1 MPLTQT
7 VVPMCKKCHT
17 KSNYK
22 TSPRQHGK
30 HPHVQFRVCANCGK
44 TVQGTIQID
53 GSFREFST
61 SVYKGGSHQLRFR
74 FSDQQFEAMK
84 KLGKNPRQLA
94 ERGLEAFLNE

>member
-1 MPLTQT
+1 MCNFEYAPIAGKLFREQYRLTE
-7 VVPMCKKCHT
+7 
-17 KSNYK
+17 
-22 TSPRQHGK
+22 
-30 HPHVQFRVCANCGK
+30 
-44 TVQGTIQID
+44 GTIQID